1 MKVLIIFTH
10 PNTNSFNHALLERIS
25 LGLKLAGHEVKVKD
39 LYQENFN
46 PVLSSDD
53 LNQLHQGETPK
64 RIAKEHDDLLWA
76 EGLIF
81 IYPLWWYSPPAML
94 KGWFDVI
101 LNNNVAF
108 EYTSTG
114 AKGLLKHQKALVVIT
129 AGASKD
135 YFIENDSLELT
146 YRPITDG
153 TLKFCGI
160 ENLSHNVFH
169 DVISKTDEERAEILT
184 QAEKLGEQF

>member
-1 MKVLIIFTH
+1 
-10 PNTNSFNHALLERIS
+10 
-25 LGLKLAGHEVKVKD
+25 
-39 LYQENFN
+39 
-46 PVLSSDD
+46 
-53 LNQLHQGETPK
+53 
-64 RIAKEHDDLLWA
+64 LWA

-101 LNNNVAF
+101 LNNKVAF

-114 AKGLLKHQKALVVIT
+114 AKGLLKHQKALVMIT

-135 YFIENDSLELT
+135 YFEENDSLELT
-146 YRPITDG
+146 YRPITEG

-160 ENLSHNVFH
+160 ENTSHEIFH
-169 DVISKTDEERAEILT
+169 DKN
-184 QAEKLGEQF
+184 